1 MCFRK
6 ITFIENVQAFLRQ
19 KCPQLLTR
27 MYRRMLKTLIRNK
40 YLVESFLSTLS
51 VFERLIL
58 QFKSS
63 FFESVHWHLKLFNF
77 LQNNNLTFSIE
88 GKQKNCFCQKQFSIC
103 LFSSI
108 FFSKIGSS
116 FSVFFVY
123 SLFNH
128 SDLCTVRISLSNFCL
143 FVFQFKPSW
152 EKN

>member
-1 MCFRK
+1 
-6 ITFIENVQAFLRQ
+6 
-19 KCPQLLTR
+19 

-116 FSVFFVY
+116 FSIFLSILFLIILIYVLFVY
-123 SLFNH
+123 
-128 SDLCTVRISLSNFCL
+128 ISLSNFCL
-143 FVFQFKPSW
+143 FVFQFKPS
-152 EKN
+152 